1 MEEER
6 EARGVST
13 FPADSLYL
21 QPINIT
27 QEVGH
32 THFEADK
39 DPTQPKTPRNGDDR
53 IITRL
58 LENSRSS
65 PISPPLSFSQPIN
78 TTQEVGHTHFEADKD
93 PTKIKPN
100 PRPHEPNTHFEPA

>member
-21 QPINIT
+21 QLINIT

-39 DPTQPKTPRNGDDR
+39 DPT
-53 IITRL
+53 
-58 LENSRSS
+58 
-65 PISPPLSFSQPIN
+65 
-78 TTQEVGHTHFEADKD
+78 
-93 PTKIKPN
+93 KIQPN
-100 PRPHEPNTHFEPA
+100 PRPHEPNAHLPATTSTTTTTTTTTTESA